1 MKSKSIIRDILYG
14 YFSVDNIKMSEA
26 YDKLIDELTDADNKL
41 TAELAAN
48 EHLTKLYQR
57 YQKVYNDISLEET
70 EIFFEAGVRFG
81 ILLGIETAGK

>member
-57 YQKVYNDISLEET
+57 YQDVCDELSMEET
-70 EIFFEAGVRFG
+70 ALFFEEGVKLG
-81 ILLGIETAGK
+81 LLLGVQTADK

>member
-14 YFSVDNIKMSEA
+14 RFSMENIKMSEA
-26 YDKLIDELTDADNKL
+26 YDKLIGELADIDDKL

-48 EHLTKLYQR
+48 ENLTKLYQR
-57 YQKVYNDISLEET
+57 YQKAADDISSEEIA
-70 EIFFEAGVRFG
+70 IFFEAGVRFG